1 MQIVDM
7 PIGELHPYENNP
19 RINDDAVG
27 YVANSISEFGF
38 KVPVII
44 DRGGVVIAGYT
55 RLKAA
60 EALGMSE
67 VPCVV
72 ADDLTPEQVKAFRL
86 ADNKV
91 AEYSEWDS
99 GKLDEELAGLL
110 DFDMEQF
117 GFLDEDGGEDELGE
131 EYSQNLGE
139 VEYEP
144 KDVRR
149 EPSELYEPCDA
160 YDEVIAA
167 VDDPEIRKMLKSR
180 QEWFARFDYAKI
192 ADYYAYQASADEQ
205 RAFEALGLVL
215 LDRDGL
221 IANGFASIV
230 EEFAGGVRG

>member
-1 MQIVDM
+1 M

-44 DRGGVVIAGYT
+44 DRGGVVVAGHT
-55 RLKAA
+55 RIRAA
-60 EALGMSE
+60 EVLGMKT
-67 VPCVV
+67 VPCIV
-72 ADDLTPEQVKAFRL
+72 ADDLTPEQVRAFRL
-86 ADNKV
+86 ADNRTAEV
-91 AEYSEWDS
+91 AEWDV
-99 GKLDEELAGLL
+99 GKLDEELAALL
-110 DFDMEQF
+110 DFDMERF
-117 GFLDEDGGEDELGE
+117 GFLDDEDDEGADELGE

-149 EPSELYEPCDA
+149 EPSELYEPCDT
-160 YDEVIAA
+160 YDGVIDA
-167 VDDPEIRKMLKSR
+167 VADPEVRKMLRAR

-192 ADYYAYQASADEQ
+192 ADYYAYQATEEEQ

-230 EEFAGGVRG
+230 GSI